1 MVLKNKNQKDT
12 KGKVDKMGYEKRK
25 GLFEKVNVQRI
36 R

>member
-1 MVLKNKNQKDT
+1 MVLKNKNQKDIAD
-12 KGKVDKMGYEKRK
+12 KVDKLGYEKRK